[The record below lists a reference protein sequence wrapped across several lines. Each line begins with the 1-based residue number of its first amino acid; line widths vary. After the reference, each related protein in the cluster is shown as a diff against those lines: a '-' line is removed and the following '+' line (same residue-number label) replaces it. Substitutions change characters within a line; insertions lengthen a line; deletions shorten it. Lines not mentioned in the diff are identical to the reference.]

1 MKLEQLQKIF
11 ENATE
16 EQLSQINNFYQKD
29 KDLIKSLQ
37 EENNSL
43 TTRNT
48 ELTQN
53 IKELEKNK
61 GNAEE
66 LQKNIEDLQNKL
78 KEQEEIYTKEAEER
92 QLNDVVADVFADK
105 KFVNDITKQGYANK
119 LKEAILDPTNKGK
132 SAKELFDAMT
142 KDVENVFINENQ
154 EKVEIPAVGNVNS
167 QKILTKEQIQSMTAD
182 EINKNWELVSNSL
195 KEVK

>member
-142 KDVENVFINENQ
+142 KDVENIFINENQ

>member
-1 MKLEQLQKIF
+1 MKLEDLQKIF
-11 ENATE
+11 ENATA
-16 EQLSQINNFYQKD
+16 EQLERVNSFYQKD
-29 KDLIKSLQ
+29 IDLIKSLQ

-43 TTRNT
+43 NTRNT

-78 KEQEEIYTKEAEER
+78 KEQEEIYTKEVEER
-92 QLNDVVADVFADK
+92 QLNDVIAEVFADK
-105 KFVNDITKQGYANK
+105 KFINDITKQGYANK
-119 LKEAILDPTNKGK
+119 LKEAILDTSNKGK
-132 SAKELFDAMT
+132 SAKEIFESMT
-142 KDVENVFINENQ
+142 KDVENVFINEQQ
-154 EKVEIPAVGNVNS
+154 EKIEIPSINNAGN
-167 QKILTKEQIQSMTAD
+167 QKLLTKEQIKNMSSE

>member
-1 MKLEQLQKIF
+1 MKLEDLQKIF
-11 ENATE
+11 ENATA
-16 EQLSQINNFYQKD
+16 EQLEQVNSFYQKD
-29 KDLIKSLQ
+29 IDLIKNLQ

-43 TTRNT
+43 HTRNT

-78 KEQEEIYTKEAEER
+78 KEQEEIYTKEVEER
-92 QLNDVVADVFADK
+92 QLNDVIAEVFADK
-105 KFVNDITKQGYANK
+105 KFINDITKQGYTEK
-119 LKEAILDPTNKGK
+119 LKQAILDTSNKGK
-132 SAKELFDAMT
+132 SAKDLFESMT
-142 KDVENVFINENQ
+142 KDVENVFINEQQ
-154 EKVEIPAVGNVNS
+154 EKIEIPSINNSGN
-167 QKILTKEQIQSMTAD
+167 QKLLTREQIKNMSSE